1 MPRVHLTPGFVKTAD
16 CPPGKDRE
24 LYWDAELHG
33 FGLLVTERG
42 HQSWIVQY
50 RNRAGESRRITIK
63 GADDGDKLR
72 RILSL
77 DKARKEARG
86 YIGEI
91 VRGGDP
97 LAARR
102 SERNAGKTTL
112 RAVVDEYFDREGK
125 KLRSA
130 KQWRPVLERCVL
142 PKLGNRQIED
152 IANKRSLIVTLL
164 DDIEDERGP
173 GTAKVVRT
181 ILNVVFNWYAGRV
194 DGFANPILRGL
205 RSVKYEP
212 RSRILS
218 DDELTQV
225 WKAAESFAGPWGRYI
240 QFLLLTACRKSE
252 AARMTWGELD
262 GDVWIIAAER
272 SKTKSEVALPLS
284 AKAQAVL
291 ASLPRIADCPF
302 VFTTTG
308 RVPIGGFSQFK
319 KEFDKA
325 SGTANWTLHDLRR
338 TSRTLMA
345 RAGVDPDHAERAL
358 GHATGGVRG
367 VYDRH
372 RYGAEVLRA
381 FEALSALLERIV
393 HPKANVT
400 TLTRA
405 KP

>member
-1 MPRVHLTPGFVKTAD
+1 MPRVRLTPGFVKTATSN
-16 CPPGKDRE
+16 GRERE
-24 LYWDAELHG
+24 LYWDLALSN
-33 FGLLVTERG
+33 FGLRVMETG
-42 HQSWIVQY
+42 HKSWVYQY
-50 RNRAGESRRITIK
+50 RNAKAESRNITIK
-63 GADDGDKLR
+63 GAADGEALLR
-72 RILSL
+72 SLSL

-86 YIGEI
+86 HIGAVI
-91 VRGGDP
+91 RGYDP

-102 SERNAGKTTL
+102 KEKNAGKTTL
-112 RAVVDEYFDREGK
+112 RAVVDDYFDREGK

-152 IANKRSLIVTLL
+152 IANKRSLTVTLL

-212 RSRILS
+212 RTRVLS
-218 DDELTQV
+218 DDELRQIWT
-225 WKAAESFAGPWGRYI
+225 ASESFAGPWGRYI

-252 AARMTWGELD
+252 AARMTWDELD
-262 GDVWIIAAER
+262 GSNTWVIPAER

-284 AKAQAVL
+284 TKAQAVL

-319 KEFDKA
+319 KEFDAA
-325 SGTANWTLHDLRR
+325 SGTSGWTLHDLRR
-338 TSRTLMA
+338 SGRTLMA

-358 GHATGGVRG
+358 GHAIGGVRG
-367 VYDRH
+367 TYDRH
-372 RYGAEVLRA
+372 RYRDEMLHA
-381 FEALSALLERIV
+381 FEALAAQIERIIN
-393 HPKANVT
+393 PQENVT
-400 TLTRA
+400 PFKAR
-405 KP
+405 P